1 MKSAFRW
8 HLFTSVQFVFQWILI
23 QSSQNPYI
31 SHPFSAK
38 MVLVLQGDIWI
49 FKVRVNWKF
58 ATVFTSILWHTS
70 ERNRILNEENR
81 GHGLFFFCVI
91 RYIYISVKW
100 NYLHCDMRFVISP
113 ALHIYMY
120 SLSLSLYILY
130 SYMYIYSI
138 CCVTHTPYRNRILPD
153 WTEHTVKA
161 REEVDSMN
169 NVIRFHL
176 SHFTVSVRSL
186 ISTCVSMSAPFN
198 QSSVEPDSCSAPRRV
213 VKQAHISEVE
223 NRDSTTTTR
232 HTATPLSEE
241 KTYRQ
246 STQETSRTCTDTQAH
261 SMGCHRARRLCL
273 SGSDSQSGFSGEV
286 TGDMRPA
293 QRFLQITT
301 PWRRH
306 VKCVWSSLWS
316 IKTALKWSWNHDT
329 QLFVGHSADT
339 TNISD
344 RRSRSVSHINSI
356 NQYLFRAE
364 NHIHSKKIWYKSC
377 HC

>member
-1 MKSAFRW
+1 
-8 HLFTSVQFVFQWILI
+8 
-23 QSSQNPYI
+23 
-31 SHPFSAK
+31 
-38 MVLVLQGDIWI
+38 
-49 FKVRVNWKF
+49 
-58 ATVFTSILWHTS
+58 
-70 ERNRILNEENR
+70 
-81 GHGLFFFCVI
+81 
-91 RYIYISVKW
+91 
-100 NYLHCDMRFVISP
+100 
-113 ALHIYMY
+113 
-120 SLSLSLYILY
+120 
-130 SYMYIYSI
+130 MYIYSI
-138 CCVTHTPYRNRILPD
+138 CYVTHTPYRNRILPD

-198 QSSVEPDSCSAPRRV
+198 QSSVQPDSCSAPRRV

-223 NRDSTTTTR
+223 NRDSPLLADYNETRPHHWAKRRHIVKALKKRHGHAPIHR
-232 HTATPLSEE
+232 HTVWDATVHDVYASAGLIASLVFLV
-241 KTYRQ
+241 KWQ
-246 STQETSRTCTDTQAH
+246 VTC
-261 SMGCHRARRLCL
+261 GL
-273 SGSDSQSGFSGEV
+273 
-286 TGDMRPA
+286 A

-344 RRSRSVSHINSI
+344 RRSRSLYHINSI

-364 NHIHSKKIWYKSC
+364 IIFTLRKYGTKAVIVKVNFQNLLFYP
-377 HC
+377 

>member
-1 MKSAFRW
+1 
-8 HLFTSVQFVFQWILI
+8 
-23 QSSQNPYI
+23 
-31 SHPFSAK
+31 
-38 MVLVLQGDIWI
+38 
-49 FKVRVNWKF
+49 
-58 ATVFTSILWHTS
+58 
-70 ERNRILNEENR
+70 
-81 GHGLFFFCVI
+81 
-91 RYIYISVKW
+91 
-100 NYLHCDMRFVISP
+100 MRCVISP
-113 ALHIYMY
+113 ALHTYMY
-120 SLSLSLYILY
+120 SLSLYILY

-198 QSSVEPDSCSAPRRV
+198 QSSVQPDICSAPRRV

-223 NRDSTTTTR
+223 NRDSPLLAEYSETR
-232 HTATPLSEE
+232 PHHWVKRRHIVKAL
-241 KTYRQ
+241 KKRH
-246 STQETSRTCTDTQAH
+246 TQAH

-301 PWRRH
+301 PWRSKWH

-329 QLFVGHSADT
+329 QLSVGHSADT

-344 RRSRSVSHINSI
+344 RRSRSLYHINSI

-364 NHIHSKKIWYKSC
+364 IIFTLRKYGTKAVIAKVNFQNLLFYP
-377 HC
+377 